1 MPFLAWG
8 TGMMQKGDVSPD
20 LNRGGMWLTLHA
32 DRVNFFFFLHSFK
45 QPSLEEV
52 SYYLTSHSWASKL
65 DLDLNFPGIRE
76 ESQCSGLGPPH
87 NGGWK
92 LHMKGVWFAYSHSRL
107 SFYTNPVSSLP
118 PFVQLW
124 KIRGGITSLKRK
136 WSIVFPREN
145 SRRQKD
151 RVVSTA
157 ALSWLAYTWK
167 LFQNKPGVEC
177 KAAQAFHNCCVCCWN
192 LSRSNGPKHADSLGL
207 PCVFL
212 SCVQHKE
219 TAEDFWKFVFGAIYT
234 KAEVNYCRIVRI
246 K

>member
-1 MPFLAWG
+1 MFPRIWIEEGCGSLYMQTGLIFSSSCILSNSHPEKKCHITLPLIPGLLSWTWIWISLA
-8 TGMMQKGDVSPD
+8 
-20 LNRGGMWLTLHA
+20 L
-32 DRVNFFFFLHSFK
+32 
-45 QPSLEEV
+45 
-52 SYYLTSHSWASKL
+52 
-65 DLDLNFPGIRE
+65 E

-87 NGGWK
+87 NGGWE

-157 ALSWLAYTWK
+157 ASSWLAYTWK

-212 SCVQHKE
+212 SCVQQKE